1 MSAAAL
7 PEWALES
14 LRAIGLMS
22 PDPDDELHVALVNTV
37 LRLGAGA
44 AQGVVLTAMRWDIN
58 WAQKD
63 AGVAFAKAKVDYE
76 HLVASVSTR
85 AIAEGSARGERVSV
99 AFAEKLAEVE
109 AYEHKLRY
117 LLAEKREQSLRKMLD
132 TIETQ
137 VEVWRTG
144 RADERAAD
152 QAHARGFS
160 GGA

>member
-1 MSAAAL
+1 MSGAEL
-7 PEWALES
+7 PDWAVQVLQS
-14 LRAIGLMS
+14 IGLS
-22 PDPDDELHVALVNTV
+22 HPDPDDRFHVRLVNAV

-44 AQGVVLTAMRWDIN
+44 ARGNQLTAMRWEIN
-58 WAQKD
+58 WEQQE
-63 AGVAFAKAKVDYE
+63 AGTVYAKAKVEYE
-76 HLVASVSTR
+76 HLVAKVTTK
-85 AIAEGSARGERVSV
+85 AIAEGAAKREKVSV

-109 AYEHKLRY
+109 AYELKLRY

-137 VEVWRTG
+137 VDVWRTG

-152 QAHARGFS
+152 RAHASGYS